1 VSLDRRPNTSN
12 VFVERSIHIDH
23 PVEVVKAVLAAGP
36 HAWFAQLDDSGET
49 EVGPHVAGIGFRKK
63 VAVEVGPLVSTG
75 DWIEIPITWK
85 ATFIEKLFPVM
96 TGKVELSP
104 VDARTTK
111 LTVCGMYEPPF
122 GSLGKQ
128 VDDAFMHTVAE
139 ATVADLARSIAS
151 RIAAVLALAD

>member
-1 VSLDRRPNTSN
+1 M
-12 VFVERSIHIDH
+12 FVERSIHIDH
-23 PVEVVKAVLAAGP
+23 PVEAVKAIIAAGP

-49 EVGPHVAGIGFRKK
+49 EVGLHIAGIGLRKK
-63 VAVEVGPLVSTG
+63 VAVEVGPLVTTG
-75 DWIEIPITWK
+75 DWAEIPITWK

-104 VDARTTK
+104 VDALTTK

-139 ATVADLARSIAS
+139 ATVADLAHSIAG
-151 RIAAVLALAD
+151 RIHAIFARAD